1 MEALD
6 KIKDALKSG
15 KEQAIMNSV
24 MSMFGG
30 ELNKIKPENEVAQFI
45 EDYMPALFIPDEAHQ
60 GEYEAMA
67 GIVAKLLIAEAN
79 DNPQHAIKKMLEF
92 YEHFRQFYKHLREKN
107 GCEDKA

>member
-45 EDYMPALFIPDEAHQ
+45 EDYMPALFMPDDAHQ
-60 GEYEAMA
+60 GEYDSMA
-67 GIVAKLLIAEAN
+67 GIVAKLLIAESN
-79 DNPQHAIKKMLEF
+79 ENPDHALKKMLVF
-92 YEHFRQFYKHLREKN
+92 YEEFRLFYKHLREKN
-107 GCEDKA
+107 E